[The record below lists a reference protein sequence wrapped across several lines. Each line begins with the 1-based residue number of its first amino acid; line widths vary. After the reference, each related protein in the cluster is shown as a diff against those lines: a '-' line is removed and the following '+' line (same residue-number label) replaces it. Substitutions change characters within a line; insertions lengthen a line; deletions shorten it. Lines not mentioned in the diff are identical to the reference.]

1 MRNYRIEVNTNILIS
16 IQEEEISISQLYDFC
31 LEPDC
36 GAVVVFSG
44 TVRSFSEGRLNVTSL
59 VYEAYTELAI
69 KMLSEIAE
77 RVFEL
82 YQGVR
87 KIAIVHRLGLLSLC
101 ESSVVVAVSSEHRE
115 EAFQGARFAIDTLK
129 ARAPIWKKE
138 TWSGGEDW
146 SENASTIVDL

>member
-1 MRNYRIEVNTNILIS
+1 MNENILIS
-16 IQEEEISISQLYDFC
+16 VQDEEISIPQLYEFC

-59 VYEAYTELAI
+59 LYEAYTELAV